1 MKLSKSVKITAL
13 ACGAMLFAAA
23 APASAAVILTTADG
37 VGADTHISNDANEAA
52 TTNQGG
58 DAANAIRHYD
68 GVRAK
73 AAYYKFDLSNVT
85 GDLSG
90 ATLTFTF
97 TSANRNRTMNV
108 YGLVD
113 ESGDTWD
120 EMTIAYNNAP
130 AVIQPADGGAE
141 YNTGF
146 ISFDPAKI
154 AVLTEFTT
162 PSAPGVITTAPDA
175 DVDAFLA
182 ADSNDLV
189 TFALYTATSDSSQS
203 FYVASKENSTGPTV
217 YPTLTLPNATLVPEP
232 GALSL
237 AGLLGFAGLA
247 RRRRR

>member
-1 MKLSKSVKITAL
+1 MKLSVKAAATAVAISIL
-13 ACGAMLFAAA
+13 SAA

-37 VGADTHISNDANEAA
+37 VGADTHISNDTNEAA

-58 DAANAIRHYD
+58 DGSNAIRHYD
-68 GVRAK
+68 GTRAK
-73 AAYYKFDLSNVT
+73 ASYYKFDLSNVT

-97 TSANRNRTMNV
+97 TSANRTRTMNV

-113 ESGDTWD
+113 ESGDAWGET
-120 EMTIAYNNAP
+120 TIAYNNAP
-130 AVIQPADGGAE
+130 GVVQPADGGAE

-146 ISFDPAKI
+146 ISFDPAKLS
-154 AVLTEFTT
+154 VVTEFTT
-162 PSAPGVITTAPDA
+162 PAAPGTITTTADT

-182 ADSNDLV
+182 ADTNDLV
-189 TFALYTATSDSSQS
+189 TFALYTASSDSSQS
-203 FYVASKENSTGPTV
+203 FFVASKESTNGV
-217 YPTLTLPNATLVPEP
+217 IAYPTLTLPNATLVPEP

-237 AGLLGFAGLA
+237 GGVLAVAGLA